1 MGDEHRSVRRKS
13 WRRREG
19 PLINRT
25 TGTYKPQIHTHY
37 LPHLSISWA
46 RHTVSLNTTF
56 QLLSSDYSKSIH
68 LQADRSIELHTP
80 DGCHY
85 TIRIPRYGRDLQ
97 YDKRTAEVL
106 VPSVGVNENGMG
118 EVFRLNLELGRF
130 MKGFEVD
137 VGGDDLRSA
146 GAGSLQG
153 GIKAGSVN
161 VAALAEE
168 SHNLQAFGTSL
179 GTVEFWDPRCR
190 DRIGTLQPPW
200 SKDVVKGGQEVTAA
214 KFHRSGLSFATGS
227 SAGLTHVYDMRMSTP
242 LVKKDQGFGFP
253 IQDLIWLTPSTESQG
268 QTMEPKLL
276 SADKRII
283 KIWDAR
289 NGQSWTSVEPA
300 VDLHTVAWC
309 QDSGMF
315 LTANEGRQQHSF
327 FIPQLGPAPKWCSFL
342 DNLVE
347 EMAEDPDDPN
357 AYNSQRA
364 GEVYDNYKF
373 LTTEQIDALNLSHLI
388 GTTALLR
395 PYMHGFFVAQ
405 KLYEEAKLIADPFTW
420 EEERARR
427 IKSKIESERDTRI
440 RGMKNVKAKVNK
452 KLAEKI
458 MEKEQRAL
466 QRRARPAQEGEAD
479 AGQQVQPEEQKTEP
493 APQSLLN
500 DSRFTRL
507 FEDPDFAVD
516 EGSREF
522 RAFNPNAPVVN
533 DPAPRKM
540 TAVEE
545 EDLDERR
552 NASESSVE
560 GSAESIDKTSKP
572 PKSQKA
578 SGREMKTVT
587 NGRPSVSKRDR
598 SFGSR
603 TVRSGQKAVADR
615 PVVGEQ
621 QMQFTPASRKKQPA
635 TDQGVSQQARDKQRR
650 SASGN
655 VMRRLQT

>member
-1 MGDEHRSVRRKS
+1 MLED
-13 WRRREG
+13 
-19 PLINRT
+19 PLISLV

-37 LPHLSISWA
+37 LPHLSLSFA

-56 QLLSSDYSKSIH
+56 CFLSSDYSKSVH

-97 YDKRTAEVL
+97 YDKRTAEAL

-190 DRIGTLQPPW
+190 DRIGSLQPPW
-200 SKDVVKGGQEVTAA
+200 SKDVVEGGQEITAA
-214 KFHRSGLSFATGS
+214 KFHRSGLNFATGS

-268 QTMEPKLL
+268 QSMEPKLL

-300 VDLHTVAWC
+300 VDLHSVAWC

-373 LTTEQIDALNLSHLI
+373 LTTEQIETLNLSHLI
-388 GTTALLR
+388 GTTTLLR

-427 IKSKIESERDTRI
+427 IRSKIESERDTRI
-440 RGMKNVKAKVNK
+440 RGTKKVKTKVNK
-452 KLAEKI
+452 NLAEKV

-466 QRRARPAQEGEAD
+466 QRRAKLAPNGEGDTEQQIPAMAQETEEA
-479 AGQQVQPEEQKTEP
+479 PP
-493 APQSLLN
+493 SLLT
-500 DSRFTRL
+500 DSRFAKL
-507 FEDPDFAVD
+507 FEDQEFAID
-516 EGSREF
+516 ESSKEF
-522 RAFNPNAPVVN
+522 RAFNPSTTVAKDQV
-533 DPAPRKM
+533 PRKI

-545 EDLDERR
+545 DDLDEMRD
-552 NASESSVE
+552 ASDSLEEDSVE
-560 GSAESIDKTSKP
+560 GMDKAPKQPKKQEASKP
-572 PKSQKA
+572 ELKVVS
-578 SGREMKTVT
+578 
-587 NGRPSVSKRDR
+587 NGRTLLSKHDR

-603 TVRSGQKAVADR
+603 TIRSSQKSVMER
-615 PVVGEQ
+615 PVVGEKEI
-621 QMQFTPASRKKQPA
+621 QFTPVSRKKQPT
-635 TDQGVSQQARDKQRR
+635 TDDGRSRQARDKQRR